1 MLRESYHAGLR
12 PLTSLAYNAA
22 VRYLFISDLHL
33 DASAPAA
40 VEAFIAFTRGTARA
54 ADALYILGDLFEVWI
69 GDDDTDPTRDRVC
82 AALRELTAAGVAVF
96 VMQGNRDFLYGE
108 RFEARTGCTLLPDPV
123 VAHLGGERVLL
134 THGDLLC
141 TGDTAY
147 QELRTTVRDPR
158 FRDRALALPLEARQ
172 WIADTARSGSK
183 AHTRTT
189 AANIMDVTPAAV
201 EAAFRA
207 SGCLR
212 MIHGH
217 THRPATHAHTVDG
230 AKAERWVLAAWDA
243 DGSALEVSEHGWRVL
258 PANPQGVTAAVA
270 PSGT

>member
-1 MLRESYHAGLR
+1 
-12 PLTSLAYNAA
+12 
-22 VRYLFISDLHL
+22 
-33 DASAPAA
+33 
-40 VEAFIAFTRGTARA
+40 
-54 ADALYILGDLFEVWI
+54 
-69 GDDDTDPTRDRVC
+69 
-82 AALRELTAAGVAVF
+82 LRELTAAGVAVF

>member
-1 MLRESYHAGLR
+1 MRRQSYHAGLR
-12 PLTSLAYNAA
+12 RPGALAYNAT

-40 VEAFIAFTRGTARA
+40 VEAFIAFSLGAARE

-69 GDDDTDPTRDRVC
+69 GDDDADPTRERVC

-123 VAHLGGERVLL
+123 VADLCGERVLL

-158 FRDRALALPLEARQ
+158 FRERVLALPIEARQ

-189 AANIMDVTPAAV
+189 AANIMDVTPAAE

-207 SGCLR
+207 SGCVK

-217 THRPATHAHTVDG
+217 THRPATHTHTVEG
-230 AKAERWVLAAWDA
+230 ARAERWVLAAWDA
-243 DGSALEVSEHGWRVL
+243 EGSALEVSESGWRVL
-258 PANPQGVTAAVA
+258 PAAAA
-270 PSGT
+270 PSAAAP

>member
-1 MLRESYHAGLR
+1 VGLHR
-12 PLTSLAYNAA
+12 PEPLAYNAA

-33 DASAPAA
+33 DAGAPAA
-40 VEAFIAFTRGTARA
+40 VEAFIDFARGSARG

-69 GDDDTDPTRDRVC
+69 GDDDADPTRERVC
-82 AALRELTAAGVAVF
+82 AALRELTAAGVAVL

-123 VAHLGGERVLL
+123 VAELHGERVLL

-141 TGDTAY
+141 TGDIAY

-158 FRDRALALPLEARQ
+158 FRERVLALPLEARQ

-183 AHTRTT
+183 AHTRTA

-207 SGCLR
+207 SRCRR

-217 THRPATHAHTVDG
+217 THRPATHTHAVEG
-230 AKAERWVLAAWDA
+230 ARAERWVLAAWDA
-243 DGSALEVSEHGWRVL
+243 EGSALEVSESGWRVL
-258 PANPQGVTAAVA
+258 PAAAAPSTAA
-270 PSGT
+270 P

>member
-1 MLRESYHAGLR
+1 M
-12 PLTSLAYNAA
+12 
-22 VRYLFISDLHL
+22 RYLFISDLHL

-40 VEAFIAFTRGTARA
+40 VEAFIAFSRGTARE

-69 GDDDTDPTRDRVC
+69 GDDDTDPTRDKVC
-82 AALRELTAAGVAVF
+82 TALRELTAAGVAVF

-108 RFEARTGCTLLPDPV
+108 RFEARTGCTLVPDPV

-158 FRDRALALPLEARQ
+158 FRDRVLALPLEARQ

-189 AANIMDVTPAAV
+189 TANIIDSTGEMLKNQTARIHEQAASSTIPVETLQRAFQNIYLTMDQIDTFKAKALI
-201 EAAFRA
+201 
-207 SGCLR
+207 S
-212 MIHGH
+212 MK
-217 THRPATHAHTVDG
+217 TTVDTLG
-230 AKAERWVLAAWDA
+230 DEVEKSKGYIARAEGQAQAAIES
-243 DGSALEVSEHGWRVL
+243 SA
-258 PANPQGVTAAVA
+258 PNPFA
-270 PSGT
+270 PVE